1 MNYHFKRA
9 VDGMCGGTTGNISCT
24 TCYLTQTYS
33 SLLTSIIL
41 TTSSPYN
48 YLVSYT
54 PSNISSYSS
63 SNTSTMPGYS
73 SITLTDSNNYTST
86 FSITQA
92 YANSGI
98 LYGVPN
104 ITVSSITTE
113 QTTTEGDIYYTINAG
128 TYSASITFSNSNKSY
143 SCASPQSITFG
154 DVTITNYVPTQ
165 TITFIN

>member
-9 VDGMCGGTTGNISCT
+9 VSGTCGGTTGNISCT

-54 PSNISSYSS
+54 PSNISSDSS
-63 SNTSTMPGYS
+63 TRTFPGYS
-73 SITLTDSNNYTST
+73 SITLTDSNNNTST

-92 YANSGI
+92 YAKSGI

-104 ITVSSITTE
+104 ITVSSITTA
-113 QTTTEGDIYYTINAG
+113 QTTNEQDTYYTINPG
-128 TYSASITFSNSNKSY
+128 TYSASITFSNSTNSY
-143 SCASPQSITFG
+143 SCASPQSITFS

-165 TITFIN
+165 TITFTN

>member
-1 MNYHFKRA
+1 MNYQYKRA
-9 VDGMCGGTTGNISCT
+9 VSGTCGDTTGNISCT

-41 TTSSPYN
+41 TSSSPYN

-63 SNTSTMPGYS
+63 SRTFPGYS

-92 YANSGI
+92 YANYGI

-143 SCASPQSITFG
+143 SCASPQSITFS

-165 TITFIN
+165 TITFTN